1 MGSLGDP
8 TGNSSSLPGKG
19 QGCDNRSNAE
29 HCWSY
34 DLAYFQNY
42 TSTVHGLGLD
52 VYAGINQI
60 DYDFFPG
67 APNVTVAQ
75 VKSVA
80 KHTAAMVKAS
90 GFDGAISD
98 FEPAWVPDT
107 GGYIGW
113 IKEMVAAFAE
123 VGLTFSANVGADFDG
138 GTDYVGF
145 AAAGVATM
153 AMMDP
158 TCKSRY
164 PELINAFFAQPV
176 IQRQL

>member
-1 MGSLGDP
+1 M
-8 TGNSSSLPGKG
+8 
-19 QGCDNRSNAE
+19 
-29 HCWSY
+29 
-34 DLAYFQNY
+34 
-42 TSTVHGLGLD
+42 HGLGLD

-67 APNVTVAQ
+67 APNVTIAQ

-80 KHTAAMVKAS
+80 KNTAAMVKAS

-98 FEPAWVPDT
+98 FEPAWVPDKRA
-107 GGYIGW
+107 YIEW

-138 GTDYVGF
+138 GTDYVDF
-145 AAAGVATM
+145 AAAEVATM

-164 PELINAFFAQPV
+164 PEWINPLFAQPV
-176 IQRQL
+176 IQWQL